1 MNVMSVQMHYI
12 YTLNDKN
19 KKIHQ
24 LSILILCLLACYI
37 IMVINAPLFSA
48 ASTGDNF
55 TKIFETNA
63 FRGSFQWLSKMDW
76 LGMIMQFAI
85 SVFSV
90 VGVCLMVLRIITSML
105 YLSSRGLWEEVSEIK
120 KSGGDNDL
128 YDLGLLGQ
136 LKKVGQGKQGTGMDA
151 ILSAFLILLPDVKR
165 YSDFAEGRGDKF
177 DENITFTNYML
188 KIAIPTVMC
197 TFFFAMGFN
206 GTLFKALAVT
216 VDAMGTLADRVV
228 SQNYAA
234 MVNDLIVTGKAYK
247 FAVDQDGTSKGEFQ
261 GKIARE
267 IYAQILRRI
276 DDIDTNTSLTIGANV
291 EKAITDAITADNVS
305 SGGSYGRQVKL
316 TSDDL
321 ATDSNWELLG
331 YTIIVNSTPN
341 YDGAAVQPY
350 SASLYELAG
359 GSESGLSET
368 TSIYGEESK
377 TMYAHVYIDQVK
389 VKDNDFFNKDAL
401 NGSGGSSSD
410 ED

>member
-1 MNVMSVQMHYI
+1 MSALSMQLNYI
-12 YTLNDKN
+12 YSSDSKN
-19 KKIHQ
+19 KRIHL
-24 LSILILCLLACYI
+24 LSILLLSFLACYAI
-37 IMVINAPLFSA
+37 ITINAPLFYAGSN
-48 ASTGDNF
+48 GDNF

-90 VGVCLMVLRIITSML
+90 VGVCLMCLRIITSML

-165 YSDFAEGRGDKF
+165 YSDFADGRGEKF
-177 DENITFTNYML
+177 DENISFTNYML

-216 VDAMGTLADRVV
+216 VDAMGTLADKVV

-247 FAVDQDGTSKGEFQ
+247 FAVDQDGTVKGEFQ

-276 DDIDTNTSLTIGANV
+276 DDVDTNTSLTIGANV
-291 EKAITDAITADNVS
+291 EKAITEAITPDTVS

-321 ATDSNWELLG
+321 NTDSNWGLLG
-331 YTIIVNSTPN
+331 YTIIINSTPN

-359 GSESGLSET
+359 GSESGLAET
-368 TSIYGEESK
+368 TSIYGQESK

-389 VKDNDFFNKDAL
+389 IKDNDFFNKDAL
-401 NGSGGSSSD
+401 NGTGGGSNND
-410 ED
+410 D